1 LVLTGKGTTKDKT
14 SRNQKNGFGAKEKA
28 GNCRSGKSS
37 NTYLTTSKMLSKYFY
52 NNFQQ

>member
-1 LVLTGKGTTKDKT
+1 LILIGQGTTQDQAR
-14 SRNQKNGFGAKEKA
+14 RNQKHGFGTEEKA
-28 GNCRSGKSS
+28 GNGRSGKSF